1 MPVGGFFDGKFL
13 IIDIHKYPKVQL
25 KGEGVVEIESE
36 NSNLRLYFDGA
47 DIMWIEHK
55 LRDIKISSIN
65 ATNSFIED
73 MDAKITIYLNEEYE

>member
-25 KGEGVVEIESE
+25 KSEGVVEIESE
-36 NSNLRLYFDGA
+36 NSILRLYFDGA

-55 LRDIKISSIN
+55 LRDVKISSIN
-65 ATNSFIED
+65 TINSFIEK